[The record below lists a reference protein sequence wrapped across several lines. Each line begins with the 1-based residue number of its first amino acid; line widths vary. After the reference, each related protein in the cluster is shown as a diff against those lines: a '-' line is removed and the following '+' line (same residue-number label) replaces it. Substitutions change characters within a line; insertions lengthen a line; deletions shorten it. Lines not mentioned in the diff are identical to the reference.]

1 MKRFLPFA
9 IIVGVLLLALGSGT
23 VFYRTQNHVMTG
35 SSATTGN
42 PGAEPAHVRGSHAAP
57 AALEE
62 FGDFECLPCFVLWP
76 ALRNLET
83 EFGHRLSVTFRECPL
98 PQHSAALSAARAAEA
113 AGLQGQFWEMHD
125 MLYLSR
131 SQWVHGGDIQG
142 VFDRFA
148 ARLRL
153 NIARFDKDMD
163 GKEVAR
169 RIAADHARAV
179 SLGIDRTPVVFLN
192 GQRLQIRNPVAEDL
206 RKDINAVLAK
216 QSR

>member
-1 MKRFLPFA
+1 MKCFLPFA
-9 IIVGVLLLALGSGT
+9 IIIGVLLLALGAGT
-23 VFYRTQNHVMTG
+23 IFYRMQDHTMAG
-35 SSATTGN
+35 SVATTGK
-42 PGAEPAHVRGSHAAP
+42 PGAKPAQVRGSRDAP

-83 EFGHRLSVTFRECPL
+83 EFGDRLSVTFRECPL

-131 SQWVHGGDIQG
+131 AQWIHGGDVRE

-148 ARLRL
+148 TRLGL
-153 NIARFDKDMD
+153 DVARFDKDMD
-163 GKEVAR
+163 GKEVAQ
-169 RIAADHARAV
+169 RIAADHTRAV
-179 SLGIDRTPVVFLN
+179 SLGIDRTPVVLLN
-192 GQRLQIRNPVAEDL
+192 GQRLQLRNPVEEDL
-206 RKDINAVLAK
+206 RKDLNATLAK
-216 QSR
+216 PTR